1 MYNPIPLSVTLIA
14 PVSAEEGASWE
25 RFIVPRIVLA
35 APLARWLPSAPR
47 GEAAFVVQGATVR
60 EALEDLWRQA
70 PTLRGYVL
78 DDQEALRHHVAAF
91 VDGVVVREKR
101 TLAVSVAPEAEIYL
115 VQALS
120 GGCA

>member
-1 MYNPIPLSVTLIA
+1 MYNPPPLRQMDRA
-14 PVSAEEGASWE
+14 DPCGE
-25 RFIVPRIVLA
+25 RLFQGTFIVPKIVLA
-35 APLARWLPSAPR
+35 VPLARWLPAAPR
-47 GEAAFVVQGATVR
+47 SEAAFVVHGATVR

-78 DDQEALRHHVAAF
+78 DDQQALRHHVAAF
-91 VDGVVVREKR
+91 VDGVVVRDKQ
-101 TLAVSVAPEAEIYL
+101 TLALPVDPGAEIYL